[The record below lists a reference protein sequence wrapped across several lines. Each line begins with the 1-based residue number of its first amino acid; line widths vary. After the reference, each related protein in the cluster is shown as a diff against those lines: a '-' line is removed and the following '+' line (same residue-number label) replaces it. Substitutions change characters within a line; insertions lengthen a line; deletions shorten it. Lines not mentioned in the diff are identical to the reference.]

1 MIATRYRA
9 KVQQKVQTKKM
20 EHSQKLKAVQC
31 WNCPMYDNGDTFS
44 YDHNF
49 LTPPIG
55 KPLCLDL
62 ADSFRQ
68 KRKILDKS
76 QHSHEDTSFT
86 CAGCNELAHIT
97 VELSHYKEDSDE
109 KRWLVETLHKFSFF
123 RLIPEGT
130 ISKYYEQL
138 IVDTYKPQEFLF
150 EKGTRGTSLFVIIH
164 GEVEELGVDGKHQIT
179 HYTRGSVFGEN
190 ALLTGNLHNTSVRAV
205 KETKVLSIPKPIFDT
220 LLKEYPILQNYFYRL
235 LSNKLFKMQLQV
247 LKQEQTE
254 LHGNLNEWHFPE
266 LMQTINMNQKSGLL
280 TINFESYKGSVE
292 FQYGHI
298 VEAHYKEIYG
308 LEAFYAFFTEP
319 EGVFNFEPK
328 MPDVPKLILGDFMSI
343 MMEGLVRVDEA
354 AQNQAP

>member
-1 MIATRYRA
+1 MITTQKRTR
-9 KVQQKVQTKKM
+9 VHSKM
-20 EHSQKLKAVQC
+20 QSKEMEDSQKLKAVQC

-49 LTPPIG
+49 LSPPIG

-68 KRKILDKS
+68 KRKLIDRS
-76 QHSHEDTSFT
+76 RHSIEDISFT
-86 CAGCNELAHIT
+86 CAGCNDLAHIT
-97 VELSHYKEDSDE
+97 VELTQYREDSEE
-109 KRWLVETLHKFSFF
+109 KRWLVEMIHKFSFF
-123 RLIPEGT
+123 RLIPEST

-138 IVDTYKPQEFLF
+138 VVDTYKAQEFLF
-150 EKGTRGTSLFVIIH
+150 EKGTRGTSLFIIIH
-164 GEVEELGVDGKHQIT
+164 GEVEELGIDGKYQIT

-190 ALLTGNLHNTSVRAV
+190 ALLTGNLHNSSIRAV
-205 KETKVLSIPKPIFDT
+205 KETKVLSIPKPVFEI

-235 LSNKLFKMQLQV
+235 LSNKLFKTQQQV
-247 LKQEQTE
+247 LKQEHTE

-266 LMQTINMNQKSGLL
+266 LMQTINMNQKSGIL
-280 TINFESYKGSVE
+280 TVDFQSYRGSVE

-298 VEAHYKEIYG
+298 VEAHYKDIHG

-319 EGVFNFEPK
+319 EGIFSFEPK

-354 AQNQAP
+354 ALNQ